1 MQKIK
6 LISQEE
12 NNILQNA
19 IYKARQSLST
29 KNGLDPTEKAVTYFF
44 FIFRPHFIAENH
56 ILYIVNTDF

>member
-44 FIFRPHFIAENH
+44 LSIGLN
-56 ILYIVNTDF
+56 LVQKTVYCT

>member
-29 KNGLDPTEKAVTYFF
+29 KNGLDPTEKTVTYLH
-44 FIFRPHFIAENH
+44 FIYWPQFIAENH
-56 ILYIVNTDF
+56 ILYIVNTNF